1 MEKVPGADQQTRRAQ
16 AGSQPQGATE
26 RDARRRARGRKS
38 KQFGVRLKLCQT
50 NCLLFSGESGV
61 WREHARAQPLS
72 SLLPRI
78 LHKPYTGRA
87 LYCKKVSSIYT
98 HPAERV

>member
-61 WREHARAQPLS
+61 WRTAAIFVVTVNPTQTLHRPCA
-72 SLLPRI
+72 LLQ
-78 LHKPYTGRA
+78 KGQ
-87 LYCKKVSSIYT
+87 LYIYS
-98 HPAERV
+98 PG